1 MPTPLKFGTEF
12 LVNSTTADYQAAP
25 SIVSLD
31 TGRFVAAWQDT
42 SASGGDPSELAVRA
56 QVFNADGSK
65 RGPELLLNTTTLG
78 VQVDV
83 NLTALAGG
91 RFVAV
96 WTDSSGSSD
105 DPSSSAVRAQIF
117 NEDGSKVG
125 VEFLVPFTTLV
136 DQHKPTITTL
146 TDGRFVVAW
155 QDHSAEQESNIRG
168 QIFDADGTRNG
179 AELLIVPSF
188 DQLNPDPTVNSQGAG
203 KYDPALTPL
212 SSGGFVAIWEGH
224 CIRGQIFDASG
235 NKVGAEFQVG
245 ASPVSQQMPAI
256 TTLVNG
262 RFVAAWTEQDGVGS
276 YSVYGQVFSETGTKI
291 GTQFLVD
298 SVAANGQFDPTI
310 TALAD
315 GRFVAAWTDSVASGD
330 DTSGLA
336 VRAQVFDAD
345 GIRIGEEF
353 LVNTTTTNDQ
363 GNATLSGLVD
373 GRFVVAWQDTSL
385 LQGDT
390 SGSAVRAQIFD
401 PRQPGITLTGTD
413 LGDDWVG
420 TSGIDTMQGLLGQD
434 HLDGSGGIGD
444 IASYAEKTAS
454 VVVTLTGAAWADVSV
469 GGVIEDRIRNFEHLT
484 GGYASDKLTGDSFDN
499 TFVGG
504 AGNDVLVTLDGLDRA
519 LGDEGND
526 YLYMGEGSDFA
537 DGGSGVDVLV
547 LAGGIDF
554 GHGGADQDYLFGGL
568 GDDWLWG
575 EDGVDVLHGED
586 GNDFIQGGVG
596 NDYYY
601 GGLGDDIAFEDT
613 GLGNIDNDIF
623 VMGAGADSAA
633 GGLGQ
638 DYFYMGDGDDEAYG
652 GDGVDVFLG
661 EAGNDLFDGGSG
673 VDYAWGGL
681 GNDTYLVRSDS
692 GVLVVQDFA
701 AGGTDD
707 AIRLIS
713 DTGITT
719 LSGVLA
725 ASTYYAGMNTT
736 IITIDADT
744 AVWLVGVNKTQLTTQ
759 DFIF

>member
-1 MPTPLKFGTEF
+1 MPTPTKFATEF
-12 LVNSTTADYQAAP
+12 LVNSTTAEYQAAP

-42 SASGGDPSELAVRA
+42 SASGDDTSDVAVRA
-56 QVFNADGSK
+56 QVLNADGSK
-65 RGPELLLNTTTLG
+65 RGPEFLLNTITPG
-78 VQVDV
+78 AQVDV
-83 NLTALAGG
+83 NLTALTGG

-125 VEFLVPFTTLV
+125 AEFLVPVTTLV
-136 DQHKPTITTL
+136 AQSQPTITTL
-146 TDGRFVVAW
+146 TDGRFVMAW
-155 QDHSAEQESNIRG
+155 QDHSSEQESNIRG
-168 QIFDADGTRNG
+168 QVFDADGTRNG

-203 KYDPALTPL
+203 KYDPALTAL
-212 SSGGFVAIWEGH
+212 SGGGFVAIWEGH
-224 CIRGQIFDASG
+224 SIRGQIFDASG

-262 RFVAAWTEQDGVGS
+262 RFVAAWTEQNGVGS

-291 GTQFLVD
+291 GTQFLID

-310 TALAD
+310 TALAN
-315 GRFVAAWTDSVASGD
+315 GQFAAAWTDSVASGG

-345 GIRIGEEF
+345 GNRIGEEF

-401 PRQPGITLTGTD
+401 PRQSGITLTGTD

-420 TSGIDTMQGLLGQD
+420 TSGIDTMQGFLGQD
-434 HLDGSGGIGD
+434 HLDGSDGMGD
-444 IASYAEKTAS
+444 TASYAEKTAA
-454 VVVTLTGAAWADVSV
+454 VVVTLTGAAWTDVFV
-469 GGVIEDRIRNFEHLT
+469 GGVIEDRIRNVEHLT
-484 GGYASDKLTGDSFDN
+484 GGSASDKLTGDSFDN
-499 TFVGG
+499 TFAGG
-504 AGNDVLVTLDGLDRA
+504 AGNDVLVTLDGFDRA

-575 EDGVDVLHGED
+575 EDGIDVLHGED
-586 GNDFIQGGVG
+586 GNDFIQGGAG

-613 GLGNIDNDIF
+613 GLGNIDSDIF
-623 VMGAGADSAA
+623 VMGAGTDSAS

-638 DYFYMGDGDDEAYG
+638 DYFYMGDGNDQAYG

-661 EAGNDLFDGGSG
+661 EAGDDLFEGGSG
-673 VDYAWGGL
+673 VDYAWGGS
-681 GNDTYLVRSDS
+681 GNDTYVVSSSS

-701 AGGTDD
+701 AGGTED
-707 AIRLIS
+707 AVRLYA

-744 AVWLVGVNKTQLTTQ
+744 AVWLVGVNKTQLTTL